1 MRLDLTRAWQRVLVL
16 ATAVLLAGIVIFF
29 SAKAY
34 MAARWDASANPAL
47 WLKAAKLEPGNAEY
61 WRHVGLLR
69 QWDMNPSDMRE
80 AVHYLQIATKVNPRS
95 SGVWM
100 DLADAYATAGEETRA
115 KEAYDRALYSF
126 PMSAEVA
133 WRYGNFLL
141 YQENYSEAYPKIRK
155 AIAIDPSLTQSAL
168 AECWQSNPDVKS
180 IANGLLPDKSEYYLS
195 AIGFFLSQKLTD
207 PAVAIWKRQR
217 ERALA
222 IDMEE
227 TVPLVDALIGEDRIG
242 EAQQIWQNGLQASN
256 WLEDG
261 EKNGSLVSNGGFEH
275 DIANGGFDWREAPLS
290 ATNFDFDSAFAHSGT
305 RSLRVDFDGT
315 ENLDFGHLFQYVAV
329 TSDTRYHFSAFVRTE
344 GLTTDR
350 GIRFEILDVH
360 HPEQLQVATAEL
372 TGTNLWTRL
381 ETDVV
386 TGPDT
391 QAVKIT
397 LRRVPSWK
405 FDNKLN
411 GTVWVDDVALTPA
424 GAEIKE

>member
-1 MRLDLTRAWQRVLVL
+1 
-16 ATAVLLAGIVIFF
+16 
-29 SAKAY
+29 
-34 MAARWDASANPAL
+34 
-47 WLKAAKLEPGNAEY
+47 
-61 WRHVGLLR
+61 
-69 QWDMNPSDMRE
+69 
-80 AVHYLQIATKVNPRS
+80 
-95 SGVWM
+95 
-100 DLADAYATAGEETRA
+100 
-115 KEAYDRALYSF
+115 
-126 PMSAEVA
+126 MSAEVA

-168 AECWQSNPDVKS
+168 AECWQSNPDVTL
-180 IANGLLPDKSEYYLS
+180 IANGLLPDKLEYYLS

-227 TVPLVDALIGEDRIG
+227 SVPLVDALIGEDRIG

-261 EKNGSLVSNGGFEH
+261 GKNRSLVSNGGFEH
-275 DIANGGFDWREAPLS
+275 DIANGGFDWREVPLS
-290 ATNFDFDSAFAHSGT
+290 AANFDFDSAFAHSGA

-329 TSDTRYHFSAFVRTE
+329 TSGTRYHFSAFVRTE

-424 GAEIKE
+424 GAEIKD